1 MISFSRKTFFAIV
14 ALGLLTA
21 STLAQKNSSTE
32 FQNFLTKLDAA
43 QLEMQNGKSDAF
55 KALWSDSEEITL
67 SGGFGGTVE
76 KGPKAIDARLD
87 WVGQQFS
94 NGTNKIERVVATD
107 SGDFAY
113 VVQMEHIRFYVPGKL
128 EESTRDYR
136 VTMVF
141 RREKAGWRILHRQ
154 ADSNFTKQAP
164 Q

>member
-1 MISFSRKTFFAIV
+1 MFSFSRKSFFVIV
-14 ALGLLTA
+14 VLGLLTTSA
-21 STLAQKNSSTE
+21 LAQKNSSTD

-94 NGTNKIERVVATD
+94 NGTNKIERVVATA

-113 VVQMEHIRFYVPGKL
+113 VVQLEHIRFHVPGKL

-141 RREKAGWRILHRQ
+141 RREKTGWRILHRQ
-154 ADSNFTKQAP
+154 ADTNLTKQAP